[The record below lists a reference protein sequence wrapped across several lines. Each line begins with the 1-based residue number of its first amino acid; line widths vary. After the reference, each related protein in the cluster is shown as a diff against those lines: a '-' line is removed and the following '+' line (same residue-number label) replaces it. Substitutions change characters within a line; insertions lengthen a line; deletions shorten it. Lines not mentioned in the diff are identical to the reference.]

1 MRAFTALLLVAVLIG
16 GVYMLSTGGC
26 TQAQVASD
34 KVMDRINK
42 WLGELDV
49 KRKDISNQ
57 IGKLETDL
65 ENVRTKKVSA
75 EVQLKQYQDK
85 IEPAKKSIADIK
97 AALALLQPHIK
108 ATADVEINGK
118 TWTPAKIQETVN
130 ALIADYEGLNRRLG
144 GLEVSVKAFK
154 QSYDLLASQQA
165 TADKSMTMLKEK
177 LKEIDIKKEALDAMK
192 TAQSIVGEG
201 GSISDD
207 FSKLEKD
214 INDLFVDVE
223 TGMKV
228 EAEKIAERERDIETS
243 TTNVD
248 SILNEL
254 NAVDTTAAKLEEIL
268 GTGGAADAGDASDD
282 K

>member
-1 MRAFTALLLVAVLIG
+1 MKAFVSLLLVVVLIG

-34 KVMDRINK
+34 KVMDKINK

-57 IGKLETDL
+57 ITSLESDM
-65 ENVRTKKVSA
+65 ENVRTKKIAA

-85 IEPAKKSIADIK
+85 MEPLKKSIADIK
-97 AALALLQPHIK
+97 SALALLQPHIK
-108 ATADVEINGK
+108 ATEDVEINGK
-118 TWTPAKIQETVN
+118 TWSPAKIQETVKG
-130 ALIADYEGLNRRLG
+130 LIDDYEAMNRRLG
-144 GLEVSVKAFK
+144 GLDMSVKAFK
-154 QSYDLLASQQA
+154 QSYDLLAKQQG
-165 TADKSMTMLKEK
+165 TADKSMSMLKEK

-207 FSKLEKD
+207 FNKLEKD

-228 EAEKIAERERDIETS
+228 EAEKIAERERDLEASTS
-243 TTNVD
+243 NVD
-248 SILNEL
+248 SILSEL

-268 GTGGAADAGDASDD
+268 GTSGAGGGQ
-282 K
+282 

>member
-1 MRAFTALLLVAVLIG
+1 MKAFVSLLLVVVLIG
-16 GVYMLSTGGC
+16 GVYLLSTGGC

-34 KVMDRINK
+34 KVMVKINK

-57 IGKLETDL
+57 IASLESDMET
-65 ENVRTKKVSA
+65 VRAKKISA

-85 IEPAKKSIADIK
+85 MEPVKKSIADVK
-97 AALALLQPHIK
+97 SALALLQPHIK
-108 ATADVEINGK
+108 ATEDVEINGK
-118 TWTPAKIQETVN
+118 TWTPAKIQETVK
-130 ALIADYEGLNRRLG
+130 ALIDDYEAMNRRLG

-154 QSYDLLASQQA
+154 QSYDLLAKQQG
-165 TADKSMTMLKEK
+165 TADKSMSMLKEK

-207 FSKLEKD
+207 FNKLEKD

-228 EAEKIAERERDIETS
+228 EAEKIAERERDLEASTS
-243 TTNVD
+243 NVD
-248 SILNEL
+248 SILSEL

-268 GTGGAADAGDASDD
+268 GTSGAGSGQ
-282 K
+282 